1 MGTPPSRPE
10 PERASRRLAIL
21 FALVIAA
28 VYANGLTIP
37 FQFDDE
43 HALEHNPAI
52 RSLANIPRFFVD
64 PNTSTVLRE
73 NKDLRPVL
81 LTTFALNYAVS
92 GDATWSYHVL
102 NLVLHWLAVL
112 LVFRIVRAHLWLG
125 ADAVAVAAGAAL
137 AMGAHPLPT
146 AAVGYLSAR

>member
-1 MGTPPSRPE
+1 MDPPPSRPE
-10 PERASRRLAIL
+10 PEHASRRLAIL

-81 LTTFALNYAVS
+81 EEILRQ
-92 GDATWSYHVL
+92 GQRRWK
-102 NLVLHWLAVL
+102 W
-112 LVFRIVRAHLWLG
+112 RARAITHL
-125 ADAVAVAAGAAL
+125 
-137 AMGAHPLPT
+137 
-146 AAVGYLSAR
+146 